1 MMDIVIALLI
11 CIFEI
16 YVFYDF
22 LRDILEK
29 RFDNKWITGAVLGLM
44 SVALYIINQFNMT
57 QINLIGVPVLFFFGI
72 EILFCENWKTKI
84 SYCLMFY
91 IIMLSMEFVAGIL
104 FMAISND
111 DFLTEEK
118 NPFGNFFLIIITKLL
133 SYVVVRLIKLFINR
147 KETGMRGKLLKIAFL
162 LPVTTILLYTGLFY
176 ANIQIGKGKII
187 LSIGCIL
194 LLFSNVLLFYIIEK
208 LTSVMEQ
215 NSEYKMMELQNSLNN
230 VYYSK
235 LEEVGIRHKKY
246 AHDLKEYLQTIGGLA
261 TKCKSD
267 EIVEILK
274 DMEVEIDSIPD
285 KIHTSNSIL
294 NALLCEKELQAE
306 QKGIAFHIMI
316 EPELH
321 LDKIKSG
328 DLIVM
333 VGNLIDNAIEAAAL
347 CKEQKKIDLKFFESD
362 GNFVVLYMENTYG
375 NIIRQK
381 GETFL
386 STKRVEKNHGIG
398 IKSVR
403 EIAEKY
409 GGLLF
414 LEQKEKVF
422 VTILT
427 LSKAYQK

>member
-1 MMDIVIALLI
+1 MIDIGIGFFI

-16 YVFYDF
+16 YVYYDF
-22 LRDILEK
+22 LQDILEK
-29 RFDNKWITGAVLGLM
+29 RLENKCVIGATLGFM
-44 SVALYIINQFNMT
+44 AVALYVINQFDIS
-57 QINLIGVPVLFFFGI
+57 QINLIGVPLLFFFGI
-72 EILFCENWKTKI
+72 VILFCGNWKTKI
-84 SYCLMFY
+84 SYCLMLY

-104 FMAISND
+104 FMAIRND
-111 DFLTEEK
+111 DFLTVEK

-133 SYVVVRLIKLFINR
+133 SYVALRLIRLFINR
-147 KETGMRGKLLKIAFL
+147 KEIGMRGKLLKMAFL
-162 LPVTTILLYTGLFY
+162 LPITTILLYTGLFY
-176 ANIQIGKGKII
+176 ANIQIGRGKII

-194 LLFSNVLLFYIIEK
+194 LLFSNVLVFYIIEK
-208 LTSVMEQ
+208 LTCVMEQ
-215 NSEYKMMELQNSLNN
+215 NSEYEMMELQNSLTH

-261 TKCKSD
+261 AKCKSH

-285 KIHTSNSIL
+285 KLYTSNNIL

-306 QKGIAFHIMI
+306 RKGVAFYILI

-333 VGNLIDNAIEAAAL
+333 VGNLLDNAIEGAAM
-347 CKEQKKIDLKFFESD
+347 CKDKKKIDLQLFESD

-375 NIIRQK
+375 NVIRRK

-386 STKRVEKNHGIG
+386 STKKDAKNHGIG

-414 LEQKEKVF
+414 LEQKEDVF

-427 LSKAYQK
+427 LSKAYQE